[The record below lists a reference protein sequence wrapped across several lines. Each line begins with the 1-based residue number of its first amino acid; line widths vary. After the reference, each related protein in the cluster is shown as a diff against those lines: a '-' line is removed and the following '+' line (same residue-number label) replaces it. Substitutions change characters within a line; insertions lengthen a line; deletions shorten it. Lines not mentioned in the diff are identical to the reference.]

1 MYLNSNIKSSIKYS
15 IKVGFDPFLKISGQ
29 VFGETSLQDI
39 SKTHSLHF
47 LFCIFCQR
55 MP

>member
-1 MYLNSNIKSSIKYS
+1 MYLNLTIKSSIKYS

-39 SKTHSLHF
+39 SKTQFTSF
-47 LFCIFCQR
+47 LVLYILSEK
-55 MP
+55 P